1 VTTLRDA
8 TPPKAPRAVRLDLTT
23 DQSASASL
31 HKPLKPVR
39 AVVLAEPEPFE
50 AIPDATGAEMAP
62 DDRERMRA
70 GVPYGRIFVGAL
82 GVLLSLALTLWTQ
95 RIITEL
101 FAQSPVLGWIGLG
114 VAAIALLAGLIII
127 ARMLRDVL
135 MGRRTDKLRH
145 AAQTALDTRDLD
157 SARAVA
163 AELVGLMA
171 RRPETARGRAAF
183 AAASPNLFA
192 AHDVLSIAERELL
205 ADADSRVAKAIAKA
219 AKQVSLVTAVSPR
232 ALVDVAF
239 VAYAC
244 ARLLREVAGIYGSRP
259 GPLGLWKL
267 ARASFTHLLVTGGL
281 AAGDALLQQ
290 VVGQG
295 LAAKLSAKLG
305 EGVLNGLLTARV
317 GLSAMHLC
325 RPLPFIDCAR
335 PSLKDVAGELLSG
348 KTDTTGP

>member
-1 VTTLRDA
+1 VIVLRETA
-8 TPPKAPRAVRLDLTT
+8 PKAPRAIRLDPQGDLPSS
-23 DQSASASL
+23 DA
-31 HKPLKPVR
+31 PVLKPARSAR
-39 AVVLAEPEPFE
+39 AVVLAEPEPF
-50 AIPDATGAEMAP
+50 DAVADGAPADAPGTRTGI
-62 DDRERMRA
+62 
-70 GVPYGRIFVGAL
+70 PYGRIFVGAL
-82 GVLLSLALTLWTQ
+82 SALLALALTLWAQ
-95 RIITEL
+95 RIITDL
-101 FAQSPVLGWIGLG
+101 FMQSPLLGWIGLG
-114 VAAIALLAGLIII
+114 VAVIALIAGLAIII
-127 ARMLRDVL
+127 RMLRDML
-135 MGRRTDKLRH
+135 MGRRIDKLRA
-145 AAQTALDTRDLD
+145 AAQAALETRDLD

-163 AELVGLMA
+163 TDLVSLMA
-171 RRPETARGRAAF
+171 RQPETARGRAAF

-192 AHDVLSIAERELL
+192 ARDVLAIAERELL
-205 ADADSRVAKAIAKA
+205 TQADARVAKAIAKA
-219 AKQVSLVTAVSPR
+219 SRQVSLVTAVSPR

-244 ARLLREVAGIYGSRP
+244 ARLLREVASIYGSRP

-317 GLSAMHLC
+317 GLSAMQLC
-325 RPLPFIDCAR
+325 RPLPFIDCAQ

-348 KTDTTGP
+348 KSTETGA